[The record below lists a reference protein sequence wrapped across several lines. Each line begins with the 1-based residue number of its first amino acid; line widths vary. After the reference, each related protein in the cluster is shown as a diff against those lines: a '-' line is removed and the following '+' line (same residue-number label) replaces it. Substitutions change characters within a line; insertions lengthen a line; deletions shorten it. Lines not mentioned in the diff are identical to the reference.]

1 MGVKGILSFTDE
13 FPNRPPS
20 IIMTTESGRF
30 AVNSFLCVSQLSD
43 LHADEW
49 SPSCTIAALL
59 QTLFVFWLDDQSAH
73 IGKVESTHERKR
85 ALAAASLE
93 ANLRFGPDA
102 RSHARACRRT
112 RGLAIA
118 GRGLS
123 GIWGVGMHPTCP
135 CAHRPRFVQKPSF
148 RRALLERRS
157 LTRERSH
164 ATSRALRI
172 LCATVSATRASFRHL
187 APTRVTR
194 RGTLLRSHD
203 APAVTRPPPRL
214 ESTVAPRASRAQR
227 MHSPNQSPL
236 DGLWF
241 ARTFPARLAKL
252 LAPRTRYLSCQ
263 CRKRIRSSSW
273 RIRGLHAAA
282 RRRSTAAP
290 ALVQNCL

>member
-1 MGVKGILSFTDE
+1 VGVKGIPSFTDE

-30 AVNSFLCVSQLSD
+30 AVNSVLCVSQLSD

-93 ANLRFGPDA
+93 ANLRFGPGA

-123 GIWGVGMHPTCP
+123 GIWGVGMHPTCHAP
-135 CAHRPRFVQKPSF
+135 IAHASCRNPRFVELFWSG
-148 RRALLERRS
+148 E
-157 LTRERSH
+157 
-164 ATSRALRI
+164 ALR
-172 LCATVSATRASFRHL
+172 VSAPMQLPARCLSCVPRYL
-187 APTRVTR
+187 PR
-194 RGTLLRSHD
+194 
-203 APAVTRPPPRL
+203 APASVISRRL
-214 ESTVAPRASRAQR
+214 E
-227 MHSPNQSPL
+227 
-236 DGLWF
+236 
-241 ARTFPARLAKL
+241 
-252 LAPRTRYLSCQ
+252 
-263 CRKRIRSSSW
+263 
-273 RIRGLHAAA
+273 
-282 RRRSTAAP
+282 
-290 ALVQNCL
+290 

>member
-1 MGVKGILSFTDE
+1 MGVKGILSLTDE

-43 LHADEW
+43 LHAAEW

-102 RSHARACRRT
+102 RSRARACRRT

-123 GIWGVGMHPTCP
+123 GIWGGWGCIQLGMRPSPTL
-135 CAHRPRFVQKPSF
+135 
-148 RRALLERRS
+148 RAE
-157 LTRERSH
+157 
-164 ATSRALRI
+164 
-172 LCATVSATRASFRHL
+172 
-187 APTRVTR
+187 
-194 RGTLLRSHD
+194 TL
-203 APAVTRPPPRL
+203 V
-214 ESTVAPRASRAQR
+214 
-227 MHSPNQSPL
+227 
-236 DGLWF
+236 
-241 ARTFPARLAKL
+241 
-252 LAPRTRYLSCQ
+252 
-263 CRKRIRSSSW
+263 SSSSF
-273 RIRGLHAAA
+273 GAAKPYA
-282 RRRSTAAP
+282 
-290 ALVQNCL
+290 